1 MLITCGV
8 TRLLHRDGTPRGNIW
23 KSQWGLDFEK
33 TKTASTGVGE
43 EGCYSLS
50 PNTRILEPA
59 VRSRALEE
67 LEATLVQPALPSKAV
82 LSSWQLAKMVMFGL
96 KVIIFKQFGVK

>member
-1 MLITCGV
+1 MLTICGG
-8 TRLLHRDGTPRGNIW
+8 TRLPHRDGTPHGNIR

-43 EGCYSLS
+43 EGCNSLS

-59 VRSRALEE
+59 VRALEE
-67 LEATLVQPALPSKAV
+67 FETRLVQPGLPSKAV

-96 KVIIFKQFGVK
+96 KVILFKRFGVK